1 MTSPNNLTIEKTL
14 CLIKPDA
21 VSAGK
26 IVEII
31 TILKNDGFHIEKMK
45 MMKMNNDIAQ
55 KFYYV
60 HKNKN
65 FFEGLIRFM
74 TSNQIVA
81 MILEREN
88 AIYRLRSLVGNTD
101 SKIAAKGT
109 IRNLYGT
116 DERKNAI
123 HASDSYESAKHE
135 IKVIFDN

>member
-14 CLIKPDA
+14 CLIKPD
-21 VSAGK
+21 SISTGK
-26 IVEII
+26 IGEIL
-31 TILKNDGFHIEKMK
+31 TILENDGFHIEKMK

-65 FFEGLIRFM
+65 FFEGLIKFM
-74 TSNQIVA
+74 TSNQIVVL
-81 MILEREN
+81 ILEREN
-88 AIYRLRSLVGNTD
+88 AIDRLRSLVGNTD

-135 IKVIFDN
+135 ITVIFDN

>member
-1 MTSPNNLTIEKTL
+1 MNSQNNLTTEKTL

-26 IVEII
+26 IGEIL
-31 TILKNDGFHIEKMK
+31 TILENDGFHILKMK

-74 TSNQIVA
+74 TSNQIVV

-88 AIYRLRSLVGNTD
+88 AIDRLRSLVGNTD
-101 SKIAAKGT
+101 SRIAAKGT

-123 HASDSYESAKHE
+123 HASDSYESAKNE